1 MRYLPLSAVTL
12 SALLLTACGGSLD
25 GGASTSEEATSG
37 NQTSELEVV
46 TEEDIAVDDAAPA
59 EVGVPSYFT
68 YAGASQSWIAIQGTG
83 GAGRH
88 EASGVTFKLLD
99 GNGDAVSGVNVD
111 FSLLAPVGVTLDPS
125 TGKTDADGF
134 VSTTVSSGR
143 VSGSVRI
150 NVQTADGAIK
160 LVSDALSVSTG
171 LPDQNSFSLSL
182 EQFAPE
188 SMDIDG
194 VLDTVTIRL
203 ADKYNNAVPDG
214 TSIYFTTEG
223 GAIRDAETGTVG
235 SCLTVASKCT
245 LTWESQNPRPEGN
258 MLTDGHS
265 CAFSTIT
272 GIAPCIN
279 AGGMGQPYAGR
290 VTITAFAIGEESF
303 TDNDADGWF
312 TPGDTLNADLP
323 EVFYDHNEDGLY
335 KDNATAGVE
344 DDLEEFHDL
353 NLDQEYSAGDGKY
366 NGLLCSPESESIG
379 DCSRDLVNISADTI
393 LIMAS
398 SSQHFRVQQHLG
410 QDVSNAI
417 IIYQPLLLD
426 AKNDLKALVNDE
438 NFSLTTAQANVAS
451 AKYAEKIA
459 ADAANLDPED
469 EAAKATFATAA
480 KATADAEEVLQAVE
494 LRDTYTEKLA
504 TLTAMTATGSQDS
517 NYADVVLYPRASFTV
532 YIADVFNNR
541 PPSGSVISFEARNGK
556 ILGAD
561 SYTLPDNYDLGPI
574 ARSFVIVPN
583 EPLDAVGFDY
593 LYIKVTTPSGIVSS
607 YEIGVLDPVPPP
619 SAD

>member
-25 GGASTSEEATSG
+25 GSTTASEEATSG
-37 NQTSELEVV
+37 NQTSELEAV
-46 TEEDIAVDDAAPA
+46 TEEAIAVDEATPA
-59 EVGVPSYFT
+59 EAGVPSYFT

-99 GNGDAVSGVNVD
+99 GNGDAVSGVNID
-111 FSLLAPVGVTLDPS
+111 FSLLAPAGVTLDPL
-125 TGKTDADGF
+125 TGTTDADGF
-134 VSTTVSSGR
+134 VSTTVSSGK
-143 VSGSVRI
+143 VSGSVRVNI
-150 NVQTADGAIK
+150 QTADGAIK

-188 SMDIDG
+188 SMNIDG
-194 VLDTVTIRL
+194 VSDTVTIRL

-235 SCLTVASKCT
+235 SCLTVGSKCT

-258 MLTDGHS
+258 MLTDGYA
-265 CAFSTIT
+265 CAFSAIT

-279 AGGMGQPYAGR
+279 TGGMGQPYAGR

-323 EVFYDHNEDGLY
+323 EVFYDHNEDGIY

-353 NLDQEYSAGDGKY
+353 NLDQAYSSGDGKY
-366 NGLLCSPESESIG
+366 NGLLCSPESENIG
-379 DCSRDLVNISADTI
+379 DCSRDLVNISADTT

-398 SSQHFRVQQHLG
+398 GTQLFRVQQHVGADISQSL
-410 QDVSNAI
+410 I
-417 IIYQPLLLD
+417 TYQPLLID
-426 AKNDLKALVNDE
+426 AKNDLKALVNNED
-438 NFSLTTAQANVAS
+438 FLLVTAQANVAS

-459 ADAANLDPED
+459 ADAADLDPED

-480 KATADAEEVLQAVE
+480 KATADAEEVLVAVE
-494 LRDTYTEKLA
+494 LRDTYAGKLA
-504 TLTAMTATGSQDS
+504 TLNAMTSTGSQDS
-517 NYADVVLYPRASFTV
+517 NTADVLLFSRASFTV

-556 ILGAD
+556 LLGET
-561 SYTLPDNYDLGPI
+561 SYTLPDSNALGPI
-574 ARSFVIVPN
+574 AMSFVVVPN
-583 EPLDAVGFDY
+583 EPLDDVGFDY
-593 LYIKVTTPSGIVSS
+593 LYIRVTSPSGIVSS
-607 YEIGVLDPVPPP
+607 YEIGVSDPVPPP
-619 SAD
+619 SGD